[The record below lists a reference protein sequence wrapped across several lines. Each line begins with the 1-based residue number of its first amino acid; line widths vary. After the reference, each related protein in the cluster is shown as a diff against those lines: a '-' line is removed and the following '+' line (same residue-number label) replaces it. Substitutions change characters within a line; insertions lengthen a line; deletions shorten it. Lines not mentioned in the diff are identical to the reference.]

1 MNTTLRQDADTII
14 ASSLKAVLP
23 DAAVRRALE
32 SEAFCPQGGRIL
44 LVAVGKAAW
53 QMAHTAVAALGRVDE
68 GIVITKYGHV
78 RGTIPGVTCYEAG
91 HPVPD
96 ENSFT
101 ATEKV
106 LTMVQNLTAK
116 DTVLFL
122 LSGGGS
128 ALFEKPL
135 IPGAELQ
142 EITNSLLAGGA
153 DIVEMNTIRKRLSAV
168 KGGRF
173 ALACAPAKIFSI
185 VLSDILGDPLDM
197 IASGPAVPDSS
208 TGEQAIAIARKYR
221 LPLSNEANAC
231 LTQETPKVLNNVT
244 TQITGSVRELSKA
257 AAVACRTLGYTPIL
271 LTDRLCCEA
280 REAGSFLGS
289 IARTHAGQGQKLA
302 FIAGGETIVHL
313 TGNGSGG
320 RNQELALAAAPELSG
335 LSGCCVFSIGSD
347 GTDGPTDAAGGY
359 TDGDTCA
366 SLAAHGLDVFTVLQ
380 NNNAYPALK
389 AVDGLIITGATGT
402 NVNDVS
408 VALIQA

>member
-1 MNTTLRQDADTII
+1 MNTALRQDADTII

-32 SEAFCPQGGRIL
+32 SEAFCPQDGRIL

-53 QMAHTAVAALGRVDE
+53 QMAHTAVTTLGRVDE

-96 ENSFT
+96 ENSFA
-101 ATEKV
+101 ATEKA
-106 LTMVQNLTAK
+106 LTMVQNLTDQ

-142 EITNSLLAGGA
+142 ELTNRLLAGGA

-221 LPLSNEANAC
+221 LPLSKEALAC
-231 LTQETPKVLNNVT
+231 LTQETPKALNNVT

-257 AAVACRTLGYTPIL
+257 AAAACRTLGYTPIL

-313 TGNGSGG
+313 TGNGTGG

-335 LSGCCVFSIGSD
+335 LAGCCVFSIGSD